1 MSKSLDPDDDREP
14 RDLGEITLDRLLG
27 TPSPITLNAAPPDS
41 HARPLPFWTR
51 AYLRMLGIGAATDDS
66 PERSWRDHLVDSLI
80 VATLVV
86 LLVWIGY
93 LTFNA
98 ITFLMHR

>member
-1 MSKSLDPDDDREP
+1 MSKSIDPDDDRKP

-27 TPSPITLNAAPPDS
+27 TPSPITLDGASPAR

-51 AYLRMLGIGAATDDS
+51 AYLRMLGVSASSDDS

-80 VATLVV
+80 VAALVV

-93 LTFNA
+93 LTFRA
-98 ITFLMHR
+98 VTFLMHR

>member
-1 MSKSLDPDDDREP
+1 MPKSLEPDDDREP

-27 TPSPITLNAAPPDS
+27 TSSPITLGGASPARQAP
-41 HARPLPFWTR
+41 PLPFWTR
-51 AYLRMLGIGAATDDS
+51 AYLRMLGVSASSDDS
-66 PERSWRDHLVDSLI
+66 PERSWRDHLVDSLF

-93 LTFNA
+93 LTFRA
-98 ITFLMHR
+98 FTFLMHR